1 MAIILEGC
9 DCTGKTTFAKKL
21 AEKTGFEIVKGS
33 SFEISKLG
41 ADGMY
46 QFMVDVLK
54 RKDVIIDRLYLSNL
68 IYGAKY
74 DYPMM
79 TEEQYASLSDMTN
92 LFSLVVYLYARVS
105 VIQHRML
112 KRGDDKIEIED
123 IEDIL
128 NRYNEALYGEFRPRT
143 VLSID
148 TSLIDIDK
156 ATNMVKELYKVI

>member
-1 MAIILEGC
+1 MLEGV
-9 DCTGKTTFAKKL
+9 DCSGKSTFAEKL

-46 QFMVDVLK
+46 QFMSDLLK
-54 RKDVIIDRLYLSNL
+54 RKDIIIDRLYLSNI
-68 IYGAKY
+68 IYGEKY
-74 DYPMM
+74 GYPMM
-79 TEEQYASLSDMTN
+79 TEEQYASLSDMTD
-92 LFSLVVYLYARVS
+92 LFSLVVYLHAPVG
-105 VIQHRML
+105 VIQYRML
-112 KRGDDKIEIED
+112 KRGDDMIEIDD

-148 TSLIDIDK
+148 TSLIDTDK
-156 ATNMVKELYKVI
+156 ATNMVKELYNVI

>member
-1 MAIILEGC
+1 VAIILEGV
-9 DCTGKTTFAKKL
+9 DCSGKTTFAEKL

-33 SFEISKLG
+33 SFKTSKLG
-41 ADGMY
+41 AVRMY
-46 QFMVDVLK
+46 KFMSDLLK
-54 RKDVIIDRLYLSNL
+54 RKDIIIDRLYLSNL

-74 DYPMM
+74 NYPMM
-79 TEEQYASLSDMTN
+79 TRWQYAILSDMTN
-92 LFSLVVYLYARVS
+92 SFSLVVYLHAPVS
-105 VIQHRML
+105 VIQYRML
-112 KRGDDKIEIED
+112 KRGDDMIEIDD

-156 ATNMVKELYKVI
+156 ATNMVKELYNVI

>member
-1 MAIILEGC
+1 MAIILEGV
-9 DCTGKTTFAKKL
+9 DCSGKTTFAEKL

-33 SFEISKLG
+33 SFETSKLG
-41 ADGMY
+41 AAGMY
-46 QFMVDVLK
+46 KFMSDLLK
-54 RKDVIIDRLYLSNL
+54 RKDIIIDRLYLSNL

-74 DYPMM
+74 NYPMM
-79 TEEQYASLSDMTN
+79 TRRQYAILSDMTN
-92 LFSLVVYLYARVS
+92 SFSLVVYLHAPVS
-105 VIQHRML
+105 VIQYRML
-112 KRGDDKIEIED
+112 KRGDDMIEIDD

-156 ATNMVKELYKVI
+156 ATNMVKELYNVI

>member
-46 QFMVDVLK
+46 QFMFDLLK

-92 LFSLVVYLYARVS
+92 LFSLVVYLYAPVS

-112 KRGDDKIEIED
+112 KRGDDMIEIED

-143 VLSID
+143 ILSID

>member
-9 DCTGKTTFAKKL
+9 DCTGKTTFAEKL
-21 AEKTGFEIVKGS
+21 SEKTGFEIVKGS

-46 QFMVDVLK
+46 QFMSDLLK
-54 RKDVIIDRLYLSNL
+54 RKDIIIDRLYLSNI
-68 IYGAKY
+68 IYGEKY
-74 DYPMM
+74 GYPMM
-79 TEEQYASLSDMTN
+79 TEEQYASLSDMTD
-92 LFSLVVYLYARVS
+92 LFSLVVYLHAPVG
-105 VIQHRML
+105 VIQYRML
-112 KRGDDKIEIED
+112 KRGDDMIEIDD

-148 TSLIDIDK
+148 TSLIDTDK
-156 ATNMVKELYKVI
+156 ATNMVKELYNVI

>member
-1 MAIILEGC
+1 MAIILEGV
-9 DCTGKTTFAKKL
+9 DCSGKTTFAQSL
-21 AEKTGFEIVKGS
+21 SEKTGFEIVKGS

-46 QFMVDVLK
+46 QFMSDLLK
-54 RKDVIIDRLYLSNL
+54 RKDIIIDRLYLSNI
-68 IYGAKY
+68 IYGEKY
-74 DYPMM
+74 GYPMM
-79 TEEQYASLSDMTN
+79 TEEQYASLSNMVD
-92 LFSLVVYLYARVS
+92 LFSLVVYLHAPVG
-105 VIQHRML
+105 VIQYRML
-112 KRGDDKIEIED
+112 KRGDDMIEIDD

-156 ATNMVKELYKVI
+156 ATNMVKELYNVI

>member
-1 MAIILEGC
+1 MAIILEGV
-9 DCTGKTTFAKKL
+9 DCSGKTTFAEKL
-21 AEKTGFEIVKGS
+21 AEKTGFEIAKGS
-33 SFEISKLG
+33 SFETSKLG
-41 ADGMY
+41 AAGMY
-46 QFMVDVLK
+46 KFMSDLLK

-74 DYPMM
+74 NYPMM
-79 TEEQYASLSDMTN
+79 TRGQYAILSDMTN
-92 LFSLVVYLYARVS
+92 SFSLVVYLHAPVS
-105 VIQHRML
+105 VIQYRML
-112 KRGDDKIEIED
+112 KRGDDMIEIDD

-156 ATNMVKELYKVI
+156 ATNMVKELYNVI